1 MRVIRWESQAF
12 WWTSFF
18 LGLLFGW
25 KNFLTTSKCF
35 SCCCC
40 FFSYTWMCAFKKKH
54 WTRWQGKLYKD
65 DKERRNQKANHQED
79 FAAFKNLALD
89 AGNNMCF
96 NPFFWNWWFH
106 PCFWFF
112 NFCGNI
118 CWRGKNM
125 SWGISFYIRED
136 SCWWRRKGALVV
148 WPMLIF
154 LVWFIQRLAER
165 LRPLR
170 RPWWHQRSKGSSC
183 HAKVAWSTLS
193 PCNCPHSMYPARQW
207 PHQRP
212 KKKNNIKI

>member
-40 FFSYTWMCAFKKKH
+40 FFSYTWMCAFKKN
-54 WTRWQGKLYKD
+54 TEQD
-65 DKERRNQKANHQED
+65 DKENYIKMIRRGEIRRPIIRRILLLLKILH
-79 FAAFKNLALD
+79 LMLVII
-89 AGNNMCF
+89 CVSIL
-96 NPFFWNWWFH
+96 FFWNWWFH

-154 LVWFIQRLAER
+154 
-165 LRPLR
+165 
-170 RPWWHQRSKGSSC
+170 
-183 HAKVAWSTLS
+183 
-193 PCNCPHSMYPARQW
+193 
-207 PHQRP
+207 
-212 KKKNNIKI
+212 

>member
-96 NPFFWNWWFH
+96 NPFFFWNWWFH

-125 SWGISFYIRED
+125 SWGDFILHKGGELLVEEEGG
-136 SCWWRRKGALVV
+136 SCCVANANFFSLIYSAAGGASPASASSVVASEVQRVKLSRK
-148 WPMLIF
+148 
-154 LVWFIQRLAER
+154 
-165 LRPLR
+165 
-170 RPWWHQRSKGSSC
+170 SC
-183 HAKVAWSTLS
+183 MINVESL
-193 PCNCPHSMYPARQW
+193 
-207 PHQRP
+207 
-212 KKKNNIKI
+212 